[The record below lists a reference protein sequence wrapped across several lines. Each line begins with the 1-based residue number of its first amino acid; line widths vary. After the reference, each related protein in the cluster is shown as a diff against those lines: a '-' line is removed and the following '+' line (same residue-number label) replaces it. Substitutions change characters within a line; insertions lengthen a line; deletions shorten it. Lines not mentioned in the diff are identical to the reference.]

1 MLVSHFIVLQ
11 FGYMILSSGQ
21 TMDPAPVVRNQTA
34 VNGSLVI
41 LPCSFPGEE
50 IVGVCWYRTDKKSQ
64 QGHCDREYVLLH
76 RDNNTSTTFQDA
88 AYQNRV
94 SLKDGL
100 QGGNV
105 SLLLRNVKYSDSGS
119 YECQVFYRGIEGNE
133 QKTVCVV
140 NLTVKTSDGRNIT
153 AEDINR
159 KNSNLPVALSVT
171 TVCIVIIII
180 IIVLVYIK
188 RKQKK
193 KTMKSSYLS
202 NYCKLFFYDD
212 E

>member
-34 VNGSLVI
+34 VNGSFVI

-94 SLKDGL
+94 SLKDGP
-100 QGGNV
+100 QGGDV

-119 YECQVFYRGIEGNE
+119 YECQVFYKVIEGNE
-133 QKTVCVV
+133 QKTVCVN
-140 NLTVKTSDGRNIT
+140 NLTVKNPDGRNIT

-159 KNSNLPVALSVT
+159 KYSDLPVALYFT
-171 TVCIVIIII
+171 TVCIVIII
-180 IIVLVYIK
+180 VLVYIIYML
-188 RKQKK
+188 QKK
-193 KTMKSSYLS
+193 TEEEKEILPV
-202 NYCKLFFYDD
+202 
-212 E
+212 